1 MFLKDNTEVLLP
13 DCERPQ
19 ILNPIQFKKS
29 PIGVINT
36 QIQSG
41 DILAPLLKSI
51 SEMLKC
57 FAQHGIRVMCKATF
71 VPSGLHNFKEPRV

>member
-1 MFLKDNTEVLLP
+1 MFLKDNTEVLLW

-36 QIQSG
+36 QIQYG
-41 DILAPLLKSI
+41 DLLAPLLKCI
-51 SEMLKC
+51 SQVFKF
-57 FAQHGIRVMCKATF
+57 FAQHGSRVMCKTTF

>member
-1 MFLKDNTEVLLP
+1 MFLKDNTEVLLW

-29 PIGVINT
+29 PIRVINA

-41 DILAPLLKSI
+41 DVLAPLLKSI
-51 SEMLKC
+51 SQVLKF
-57 FAQHGIRVMCKATF
+57 FA
-71 VPSGLHNFKEPRV
+71 